1 MTPVTSAGH
10 KLGQLIGDYFEDF
23 FSARLTELAE
33 ELGNYYCDR
42 KGPRPRVRGNKKKLT
57 WEDENGN
64 SHDLDYVFE
73 KNGSYTKKGE
83 PAAFVELAWRR
94 YTKHSKNKAGE
105 IEAALLPLRR
115 TYKTTCNFTGVILA
129 GEFTDGALK
138 QLESNGIRVLYIP
151 YVKLV
156 SAFLTKGIDLNY
168 PENATNGLKQDLV
181 EKWEALS
188 PKDLN
193 EIDEVFGES
202 IKDEYDEFS
211 GYLRG
216 SLLRKVE
223 KVLISPLFGH
233 TESFNSPKDAI
244 LAIKGFDIDNP
255 SEEVEFSKFEI
266 YIQFNNGDN
275 IQGSFHEK
283 FEAITFLENYE

>member
-1 MTPVTSAGH
+1 M
-10 KLGQLIGDYFEDF
+10 
-23 FSARLTELAE
+23 
-33 ELGNYYCDR
+33 
-42 KGPRPRVRGNKKKLT
+42 
-57 WEDENGN
+57 
-64 SHDLDYVFE
+64 
-73 KNGSYTKKGE
+73 
-83 PAAFVELAWRR
+83 
-94 YTKHSKNKAGE
+94 
-105 IEAALLPLRR
+105 
-115 TYKTTCNFTGVILA
+115 
-129 GEFTDGALK
+129 
-138 QLESNGIRVLYIP
+138 
-151 YVKLV
+151 
-156 SAFLTKGIDLNY
+156 
-168 PENATNGLKQDLV
+168 KQDLV

-244 LAIKGFDIDNP
+244 LAIKGFDIESP
-255 SEEVEFSKFEI
+255 SEEVEFCKFEI

-275 IQGSFHEK
+275 IQGSFHDK
-283 FEAITFLENYE
+283 FEAITF